1 MLSHWRHVAT
11 HVATQVAQLVAR
23 HVFQWN
29 RSHWRHVATHVATQ
43 VADAFSSARQFHSP
57 EVAAAR
63 RLVAESFHTGD
74 MCGDLC
80 GDMCGNMCR
89 QCESTITRPVPT
101 AGQQTVSDRLNSD
114 RLSFDLTQP
123 WSSTASDD

>member
-1 MLSHWRHVAT
+1 MYDYESYVIYTPNNETKERRNIKRYHLQSNRPKFTTTPVLIVKYETHFIYIIVLSHWPHVAT

-29 RSHWRHVATHVATQ
+29 RSHWRHVATQ
-43 VADAFSSARQFHSP
+43 VADARQFHSP

-74 MCGDLC
+74 MCAH
-80 GDMCGNMCR
+80 M
-89 QCESTITRPVPT
+89 SPV
-101 AGQQTVSDRLNSD
+101 
-114 RLSFDLTQP
+114 
-123 WSSTASDD
+123 